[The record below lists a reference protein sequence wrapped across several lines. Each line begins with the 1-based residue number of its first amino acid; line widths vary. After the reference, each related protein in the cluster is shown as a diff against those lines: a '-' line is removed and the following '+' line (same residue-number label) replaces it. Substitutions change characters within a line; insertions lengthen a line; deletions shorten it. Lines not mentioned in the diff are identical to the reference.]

1 MQNKLFIALDIDGV
15 LNSRYDYSR
24 FSDIKGDIVDLADKL
39 NDEIKFSK
47 MTNGKFCYGNFV
59 NRRQLKMFNGFV
71 NKMIQ
76 NGYDVHIV
84 GISSWF
90 STNPKDIMLLNV
102 NKEELYSYFELNP
115 KVAFRCAE
123 YTIGLSH
130 KRLESF
136 VGYCESV
143 LNGLGKESNAIC
155 LYLDDLRYDNLELF
169 NRKLSIFKD
178 KHPNVNFVYPTITES
193 TGLKEEHLIV

>member
-15 LNSRYDYSR
+15 LNSRYDYSMLA
-24 FSDIKGDIVDLADKL
+24 DMNGDIADLADKL
-39 NDEIKFSK
+39 KDEIKFSK
-47 MTNGKFCYGNFV
+47 MTNGRLCYSNFV
-59 NRRQLKMFNGFV
+59 NRRQLKMFNGFID
-71 NKMIQ
+71 KMIQ

-102 NKEELYSYFELNP
+102 NKEELYSYFEFNP
-115 KVAFRCAE
+115 ELTFHCAE

-143 LNGLGKESNAIC
+143 LNGPGKELNAIC
-155 LYLDDLRYDNLELF
+155 LYLDDLRHDNLELF
-169 NRKLSIFKD
+169 NRNLSDFKD
-178 KHPNVNFVYPTITES
+178 KHPNVKFVYPAITES

>member
-24 FSDIKGDIVDLADKL
+24 FSDIKGDVVDLADKL

-90 STNPKDIMLLNV
+90 STNPKDIMMLNV
-102 NKEELYSYFELNP
+102 SKEELYGYFEFNP
-115 KVAFRCAE
+115 KVTFYCAE
-123 YTIGLSH
+123 CTIGLSH

-136 VGYCESV
+136 IGYCESA
-143 LNGLGKESNAIC
+143 LNSLSKESNVIC
-155 LYLDDLRYDNLELF
+155 LYLDDLRHDNLELF
-169 NRKLSIFKD
+169 NRKLSDFKV
-178 KHPNVNFVYPTITES
+178 KHPNVKFVCPTITES
-193 TGLKEEHLIV
+193 TGLKEEHFIV

>member
-24 FSDIKGDIVDLADKL
+24 FSDIKGDIVDLAGKL
-39 NDEIKFSK
+39 NNEIKFSK

-136 VGYCESV
+136 IGYCESV
-143 LNGLGKESNAIC
+143 FNGLGKESNTIC
-155 LYLDDLRYDNLELF
+155 LYLDDLRHDNLELF
-169 NRKLSIFKD
+169 NRKLSDFKD

>member
-24 FSDIKGDIVDLADKL
+24 LSDINGDIVDLADSLK
-39 NDEIKFSK
+39 NEIKFSK
-47 MTNGKFCYGNFV
+47 MTNGRLCYGNFV
-59 NRRQLKMFNGFV
+59 NRRQLKMFNGFI

-90 STNPKDIMLLNV
+90 SANPKDIMLLNV
-102 NKEELYSYFELNP
+102 NKGELYSYFEFNP
-115 KVAFRCAE
+115 KVTFRCAE

-136 VGYCESV
+136 IGYCESA
-143 LNGLGKESNAIC
+143 LNSQEKELDVIC
-155 LYLDDLRYDNLELF
+155 LYLDDLRHDNLGLF
-169 NRKLSIFKD
+169 NRKLSDFKD
-178 KHPNVNFVYPTITES
+178 KHPNVKFVYPTITES
-193 TGLKEEHLIV
+193 AGLKEEHLIV

>member
-15 LNSRYDYSR
+15 LNSRCDYSR
-24 FSDIKGDIVDLADKL
+24 LSDIKGDIVDLADKL
-39 NDEIKFSK
+39 KDEIKFSK

-71 NKMIQ
+71 NKMIK

-90 STNPKDIMLLNV
+90 SANPKDIMLLNV
-102 NKEELYSYFELNP
+102 SKEELYDYFEFNP
-115 KVAFRCAE
+115 KVTFHCAE

-136 VGYCESV
+136 IGYCESV
-143 LNGLGKESNAIC
+143 LNSPGKELNVIC
-155 LYLDDLRYDNLELF
+155 LYLDDLRHDNLELF
-169 NRKLSIFKD
+169 NRKLSDFKD
-178 KHPNVNFVYPTITES
+178 KHPNVKFVYPAITES
-193 TGLKEEHLIV
+193 NGLKEEHLIA